1 MTGVPSM
8 QKAAAV
14 TTRCGF
20 CNYAIQEEKE

>member
-1 MTGVPSM
+1 MTEFPGM